1 MQKIFFN
8 SKSNMGQASGYR
20 YYLSFLFFCAS
31 RALRRIP
38 AYPPA
43 TFASSTGNKHT
54 CCVHLI
60 KKNLINYLKLMI
72 METLYNTEIV
82 NSSDF
87 ITRLG
92 FREVNTPATFFCSRN
107 GEALELKVYFFE
119 NRDSSHVV
127 YYTEAIYQP
136 AGQLRHTALFRF
148 NRNEPHEQMHKYC
161 LHSLFFDEQIEVLF
175 EQENKFHPPAHL
187 HTAKADTLLDWVR
200 SYWNTQYFN
209 KKYKALGG
217 LNSKKDLICN

>member
-1 MQKIFFN
+1 
-8 SKSNMGQASGYR
+8 
-20 YYLSFLFFCAS
+20 
-31 RALRRIP
+31 
-38 AYPPA
+38 
-43 TFASSTGNKHT
+43 
-54 CCVHLI
+54 
-60 KKNLINYLKLMI
+60 MI

-92 FREVNTPATFFCSRN
+92 FREVNTPATFFCTRN
-107 GEALELKVYFFE
+107 GEPLELKVYFFE
-119 NRDSSHVV
+119 NRDSNDVV

-148 NRNEPHEQMHKYC
+148 NRNEPHEQKHKYC